1 MSDNPKQLL
10 VPELKVAHHTER
22 QTLYAVEYH
31 DIFDKKVE
39 QNYYASLFM
48 DFPMLII
55 SLTHGFVF
63 QKEAHYYPS
72 NNYLIEVS
80 DVTTTIR

>member
-1 MSDNPKQLL
+1 MSDDPKQLL
-10 VPELKVAHHTER
+10 GPELKVAHHTER
-22 QTLYAVEYH
+22 QTLYTVGYH
-31 DIFDKKVE
+31 DIFDKKVN

-48 DFPMLII
+48 DFPMLIT

-63 QKEAHYYPS
+63 QREGHYHPS